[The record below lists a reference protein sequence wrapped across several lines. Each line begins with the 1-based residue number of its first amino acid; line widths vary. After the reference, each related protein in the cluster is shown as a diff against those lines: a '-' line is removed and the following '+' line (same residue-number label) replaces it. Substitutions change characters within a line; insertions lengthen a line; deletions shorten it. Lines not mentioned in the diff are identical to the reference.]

1 MGRCFS
7 CLCWESCDCPSFIIS
22 CESLVVRVCYLYFL
36 VCVFVICFFWVLC
49 SSGGEVQPVLWLHP
63 RRGQVYQEHALLD
76 GQFILFLTSRTYLSY

>member
-1 MGRCFS
+1 VNLW
-7 CLCWESCDCPSFIIS
+7 LCVL
-22 CESLVVRVCYLYFL
+22 LVFFGECVCN
-36 VCVFVICFFWVLC
+36 FFFFGVLC